1 MHRFYVPGLGT
12 ENVVWIE
19 GEEAW
24 HLVRV
29 LRADVGDEVA
39 LFDGRGIECLGV
51 VERLERSRAKIA
63 VLRREAVSRDPA
75 LGVTLACSVVKA
87 KAMDLLVEKC
97 AELGLRELI
106 PVETRRSVPKLEER
120 EANHVARWER
130 TAVEASKQCG
140 RTTLTRIAPPRPL
153 SALLARAQ
161 DWDVRLIFSLGEDA
175 RPLKQVLLEHPSP
188 RSLIYLIGP
197 EGGFE
202 RVELREAGA
211 AGFEQVRLG
220 RSTLRTETAAAA
232 ALAAILYHY
241 EDASQNGGRETG
253 EGNPS

>member
-19 GEEAW
+19 GDEAR
-24 HLVRV
+24 HLLRV

-39 LFDGRGIECLGV
+39 LFDGRGTECIGV
-51 VERLERSRAKIA
+51 VDRAERNRAKIA
-63 VLRREAVSRDPA
+63 VLQREAVSRDPA
-75 LGVTLACSVVKA
+75 LSVTLACSVVKA

-106 PVETRRSVPKLEER
+106 PVESRRSVPKVEER
-120 EANHVARWER
+120 EANHVERWER
-130 TAVEASKQCG
+130 IAVEASKQCG

-161 DWDVRLIFSLGEDA
+161 AWDVRLIFSPDEDA
-175 RPLKQVLLEHPSP
+175 LPLKKVLLDHPSP
-188 RSLIYLIGP
+188 RSVICLIGP

-202 RVELREAGA
+202 RAERREASA
-211 AGFEQVRLG
+211 AGFEAVRLG
-220 RSTLRTETAAAA
+220 KSTLRTETAAAA

-241 EDASQNGGRETG
+241 EDAVQTGG
-253 EGNPS
+253 

>member
-19 GEEAW
+19 GDEAR
-24 HLVRV
+24 HLVLV
-29 LRADVGDEVA
+29 LRAGVGDEVA

-51 VERLERSRAKIA
+51 VDRLERGRAKVAI
-63 VLRREAVSRDPA
+63 LQREAVSRDPD
-75 LGVTLACSVVKA
+75 LGVTLACSAVKA

-97 AELGLRELI
+97 AEMGLRELI
-106 PVETRRSVPKLEER
+106 PVESRRSVPKLDER
-120 EANHVARWER
+120 EANHVERWER

-140 RTTLTRIAPPRPL
+140 RTTLTRIAAPRPL
-153 SALLARAQ
+153 SALLARGQ
-161 DWDVRLIFSLGEDA
+161 EWDLRLIFSPGEDA
-175 RPLKQVLLEHPSP
+175 LPLKKVLTEHPRP
-188 RSLIYLIGP
+188 RSAIYAIGP

-202 RVELREAGA
+202 RAELREAGA

-220 RSTLRTETAAAA
+220 RSTLRTETAAVA

-241 EDASQNGGRETG
+241 EDGSTRDDG
-253 EGNPS
+253 